1 MKVTNFE
8 REDKGI
14 AILAGDIFDVP
25 IRPDIVHRVVRW
37 QLAKRR
43 EVRTTARITGFPF
56 AHLKGL
62 FCNDFHMCSGCQ
74 DISIWILEVGN
85 LLDQEF
91 LLA

>member
-1 MKVTNFE
+1 VEVKVTNFE

-25 IRPDIVHRVVRW
+25 IRSDIVHRVVRW

-43 EVRTTARITGFPF
+43 EVRTTARLTGLPF

-62 FCNDFHMCSGCQ
+62 F
-74 DISIWILEVGN
+74 L
-85 LLDQEF
+85 
-91 LLA
+91 